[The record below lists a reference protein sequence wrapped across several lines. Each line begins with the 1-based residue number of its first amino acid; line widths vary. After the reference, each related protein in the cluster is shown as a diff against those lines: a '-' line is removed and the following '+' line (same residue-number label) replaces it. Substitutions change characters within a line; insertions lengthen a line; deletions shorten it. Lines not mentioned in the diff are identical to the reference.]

1 MERLFFAIGFSL
13 DQKDRYLI
21 WIQDETDQVL
31 VETDGLIPV
40 FNSETALAKYAAKKY
55 VEIVN
60 EEPVFCDLDYL
71 SNWIAQPNNPIDCQM
86 FLSIW
91 NLFTDIASGI
101 NRSFTGN
108 EKDKLTNKVYDK
120 IFYGNN
126 LPSVTPEGKYY
137 IPVWTKAERGRLIE
151 IMSEGI
157 ALLRISLKE
166 IDI

>member
-1 MERLFFAIGFSL
+1 MEKLFFAIWFRL

-31 VETDGLIPV
+31 VETDVLIPV
-40 FNSETALAKYAAKKY
+40 FNSETALANYAGKKLI
-55 VEIVN
+55 EIVN
-60 EEPVFCDLDYL
+60 EEPLFCNLDYI
-71 SNWIAQPNNPIDCQM
+71 SNWIIQPDNSIDCQM
-86 FLSIW
+86 FLSTW
-91 NLFTDIASGI
+91 NLFMDIASAI

-137 IPVWTKAERGRLIE
+137 IPVWTKSERQRLMQ

-157 ALLRISLKE
+157 TLLRRNLKE